1 MEENNGRT
9 NVENPT
15 IDELKDAY
23 AKLDEYAKQ
32 LYMENKQLKNQ
43 WILNRMSMNF
53 KIVELKEFSSEA
65 KIRAIEDIENF
76 MYPKQE
82 TIKKSESNEQ
92 VCSNK

>member
-23 AKLDEYAKQ
+23 AKLEEYAKK

-53 KIVELKEFSSEA
+53 KIIELKEFNSET
-65 KIRAIEDIENF
+65 KIRAIEEIENF

-82 TIKKSESNEQ
+82 TTEKSESNE
-92 VCSNK
+92 

>member
-65 KIRAIEDIENF
+65 KIRAIEEIENF

-82 TIKKSESNEQ
+82 TTEKSESNE
-92 VCSNK
+92 

>member
-23 AKLDEYAKQ
+23 AKLDEYARQ

-65 KIRAIEDIENF
+65 KIRAIEEIENF

-82 TIKKSESNEQ
+82 TTEKSESNE
-92 VCSNK
+92 

>member
-23 AKLDEYAKQ
+23 AKLEEYTKK

-53 KIVELKEFSSEA
+53 KIVELKEFDSET
-65 KIRAIEDIENF
+65 KIRAIEEIENF

-82 TIKKSESNEQ
+82 TTEKSESNE
-92 VCSNK
+92 